1 MIIQRCQDKCYK
13 FLTPLGMQSSAFRC
27 NFVPDQSTSE
37 CNTAVSTDHARRER
51 VLQIIKVED
60 KCASF
65 ANIIVDVTPDSDLL
79 NIVDDESM
87 GFGVVAVVIVGLLG
101 HVRHDFRPI
110 VRHYEVVEL
119 QTRMTVKLV

>member
-87 GFGVVAVVIVGLLG
+87 RLRIISVIVVGLG
-101 HVRHDFRPI
+101 RNFRPI
-110 VRHYEVVEL
+110 VRHYEVGEL
-119 QTRMTVKLV
+119 QTHAIVKLV